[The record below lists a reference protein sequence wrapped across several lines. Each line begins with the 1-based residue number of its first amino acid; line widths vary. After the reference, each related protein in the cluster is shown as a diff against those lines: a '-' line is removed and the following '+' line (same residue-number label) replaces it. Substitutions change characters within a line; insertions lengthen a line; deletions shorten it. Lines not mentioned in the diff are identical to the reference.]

1 MTSVATND
9 EAAAFSSA
17 AKKLA
22 SCGFA
27 MSRAEG
33 GGYLVRQHRCES
45 IAKALTWANNVIG
58 RPQIPAAT
66 LVRCADAGNR
76 STS

>member
-1 MTSVATND
+1 MTTVGTQD
-9 EAAAFSSA
+9 EGAAFSAA

-33 GGYLVRQHRCES
+33 GGYMVRQHRCES
-45 IAKALTWANNVIG
+45 IAEALTWADNVIG
-58 RPQIPAAT
+58 RPQLPAAT
-66 LVRCADAGNR
+66 LVPSADAGIR